1 MKENL
6 AYLLW
11 VVLRMKSKKLC
22 KKGYHFYAMTSKVE
36 KTELKEKTR
45 DGFKVTYERK
55 WKEPTYVCNVCGKE
69 LSKSDY
75 LLYTKGVEVNV

>member
-11 VVLRMKSKKLC
+11 VMFRIKSKRLC
-22 KKGYHFYAMTSKVE
+22 KKGYHFYVITSKVE
-36 KTELKEKTR
+36 KTEQKEKTS
-45 DGFKVTYERK
+45 DGFKITYKRK
-55 WKEPTYVCNVCGKE
+55 WKEPTYECEVCKKE
-69 LSKSDY
+69 LSKGDY